1 MRYIGKDTITTKM
14 AELQG
19 IKRHG
24 RGQQEGNYSTDLKNT
39 FL

>member
-1 MRYIGKDTITTKM
+1 MKYIGKDTITTKM

-24 RGQQEGNYSTDLKNT
+24 RGQ
-39 FL
+39 